1 MTTGPA
7 GLTHLDAEGNP
18 HMVDVGGKRDT
29 DRVAVAEGQV
39 LLSAEAARAVSSGAT
54 AKGNVLQI
62 ARLAG
67 IQGAK
72 HTALLIP
79 LCHPLPIDRVDV
91 HVALEGQVV
100 TVRATVGTRWR
111 TGVEME
117 AMTAVSAACLTVY
130 DMLKA
135 IDRGMRITGVRLL
148 EKRGGRS
155 GHWVAPGETPA
166 KAPEAVVQSLSTS

>member
-1 MTTGPA
+1 MSTPPSGPA
-7 GLTHLDAEGNP
+7 GLTHLDADGNP

-29 DRVAVAEGQV
+29 ERVAVAEGCV
-39 LLSAEAARAVSSGAT
+39 HLSAAAAEAVARGET

-79 LCHPLPIDRVDV
+79 LCHPLPIDRVELDV
-91 HVALEGQVV
+91 CLEGTVV
-100 TVRATVGTRWR
+100 RVQATVGTRWR

-117 AMTAVSAACLTVY
+117 AMTAVTAACLTVY

-135 IDRGMRITGVRLL
+135 IDRGMRISEVRLL
-148 EKRGGRS
+148 EKKGGRS
-155 GHWVAPGETPA
+155 GHWRAPDAPGPDA
-166 KAPEAVVQSLSTS
+166 AGG